1 MRSQSKHRWFVVF
14 IFFLFM
20 LLHQSDKLLIGPLT
34 TPIMEEF
41 GIDEVQMG
49 AVFTSALLVGA
60 VLYPLWGYLYDRYAR
75 ARLLSVAAFIWGSTT
90 WLSAI
95 APTFSTFLVTRA
107 TTGIDDSS
115 YPGLYSL
122 VADYFGPSVR
132 GKIYGLLQLA
142 QPLGYMIGLLV
153 ATLLVGTLGGWRN
166 VFYITGSLGLL
177 LSVAI
182 WFGVR
187 EAPRGK
193 SEPELANLEQIGI
206 YRFNMQTAL
215 GLFKKRSLLLLFAQ
229 GFVGV
234 FPWQVITFWFFRYLE
249 TERNYSGDAVFLTMA
264 PAVLI
269 LASGYFV
276 GGAVGDYFFKRTP
289 RGRMLVSMVAVL
301 TGAVMLTVTMNV
313 PLENQGLFTIMLML
327 TALFI
332 PFASANVVSTV
343 YDITLPEVRST
354 ALAVQYF
361 IENGGAA
368 LAPLLAGVI
377 AVNYSLHTAII
388 SICVTA
394 WIMGAIFLGA
404 TAYLVPHDINTLRGQ
419 MRDRAAL
426 EQAQQDNRSE
436 IPGSSFPS
444 ISDTSV

>member
-1 MRSQSKHRWFVVF
+1 MRSSSKYRWLVVF

-20 LLHQSDKLLIGPLT
+20 LLHQADKLLIGPLT

-60 VLYPLWGYLYDRYAR
+60 FLYPLWGYLYDRYAR
-75 ARLLSVAAFIWGSTT
+75 PGLLALAAFLWGSTT
-90 WLSAI
+90 WLSAL
-95 APTFSTFLVTRA
+95 APTFSTFLFTRA
-107 TTGIDDSS
+107 STGIDDSS

-122 VADYFGPSVR
+122 IADYFGPSVR
-132 GKIYGLLQLA
+132 GKVYGLLQLA

-153 ATLLVGTLGGWRN
+153 ATLFVGSLGGWRSI
-166 VFYITGSLGLL
+166 FYITGSLGLIL
-177 LSVAI
+177 AAAI
-182 WFGVR
+182 WLGIR

-193 SEPELANLEQIGI
+193 SEPELAGLEQIGI

-215 GLFKKRSLLLLFAQ
+215 DLFRKRSLLLLFAQ

-249 TERNYSGDAVFLTMA
+249 TERNYSSDAVFMTMA
-264 PAVLI
+264 PAVLV

-276 GGAVGDYFFKRTP
+276 GGAIGDYFFKRTP
-289 RGRMLVSMVAVL
+289 RGRVLVSMVAVL
-301 TGAVMLTVTMNV
+301 TGAVMLTITMNI
-313 PLENQGLFTIMLML
+313 PIENQTLFTIMLML

-388 SICVTA
+388 TICVTT
-394 WIMGAIFLGA
+394 WMLGAVFLAA
-404 TAYLVPHDINTLRGQ
+404 TAYLVPQDIKTLRTQ
-419 MRDRAAL
+419 MQERAAF
-426 EQAQQDNRSE
+426 EKAHQS
-436 IPGSSFPS
+436 
-444 ISDTSV
+444 TSMD

>member
-1 MRSQSKHRWFVVF
+1 MRPQSKYRWFVVAV
-14 IFFLFM
+14 FFLFM

-60 VLYPLWGYLYDRYAR
+60 VLYPLWGYLYDRYTR
-75 ARLLSVAAFIWGSTT
+75 ARLLALAAFLWGSTT

-107 TTGIDDSS
+107 STGIDDSS

-122 VADYFGPSVR
+122 IADYFGPSVR
-132 GKIYGLLQLA
+132 GKVYGLIQLA
-142 QPLGYMIGLLV
+142 QPLGYMVGLLV
-153 ATLLVGTLGGWRN
+153 ATLLVGFLGGWRV
-166 VFYITGSLGLL
+166 VFIITGSLGLVL
-177 LSVAI
+177 AVVILVT
-182 WFGVR
+182 VR
-187 EAPRGK
+187 EAPRGQ
-193 SEPELANLEQIGI
+193 SEPEMENIQQIGN

-215 GLFKKRSLLLLFAQ
+215 GLFRKRSLLLLFAQ
-229 GFVGV
+229 GFVGQ

-249 TERNYSGDAVFLTMA
+249 TERNYSSEAVFLTMA
-264 PAVLI
+264 PAVLV
-269 LASGYFV
+269 LAAGYFV
-276 GGAVGDYFFKRTP
+276 GGALGDFFFKRTP
-289 RGRMLVSMVAVL
+289 RGRVLVSMVAVL
-301 TGAVMLTVTMNV
+301 AGAVMLTLTMNV
-313 PLENQGLFTIMLML
+313 PLENQGLFTFMLML

-354 ALAVQYF
+354 ALSVQYF

-377 AVNYSLHTAII
+377 AVNYSLHTAILA
-388 SICVTA
+388 ICVTT
-394 WIMGAIFLGA
+394 WIMGAVFLGA
-404 TAYLVPHDINTLRGQ
+404 TAYLVPRDIHTLRTQ
-419 MRDRAAL
+419 MRERAAL
-426 EQAQQDNRSE
+426 EEQLHAAGGADIRE
-436 IPGSSFPS
+436 PAHL
-444 ISDTSV
+444 

>member
-1 MRSQSKHRWFVVF
+1 MRPQSKYRWFVVAV
-14 IFFLFM
+14 FFLFM

-60 VLYPLWGYLYDRYAR
+60 VLYPLWGYLYDRYTR
-75 ARLLSVAAFIWGSTT
+75 ARLLALAAFLWGSTT

-107 TTGIDDSS
+107 STGIDDSS

-122 VADYFGPSVR
+122 IADYFGPSVR
-132 GKIYGLLQLA
+132 GKVYGLIQLA
-142 QPLGYMIGLLV
+142 QPLGYMVGLLV
-153 ATLLVGTLGGWRN
+153 ATLLVGFLGGWRV
-166 VFYITGSLGLL
+166 VFIITGSLGLVL
-177 LSVAI
+177 AVVILVT
-182 WFGVR
+182 VR
-187 EAPRGK
+187 EAPRGQ
-193 SEPELANLEQIGI
+193 SEPEMENIQQIGN

-215 GLFKKRSLLLLFAQ
+215 GLFRKRSLLLLFAQ
-229 GFVGV
+229 GFVGQ

-249 TERNYSGDAVFLTMA
+249 TERNYSSEAVFLTMA
-264 PAVLI
+264 PAVLV
-269 LASGYFV
+269 LAAGYFV
-276 GGAVGDYFFKRTP
+276 GGALGDFFFKRTP
-289 RGRMLVSMVAVL
+289 RGRVLVSMVAVL
-301 TGAVMLTVTMNV
+301 AGAVMLTLTMNV
-313 PLENQGLFTIMLML
+313 PLENQGLFTFMLML

-354 ALAVQYF
+354 ALSVQYF

-377 AVNYSLHTAII
+377 AVNYSLHTAILA
-388 SICVTA
+388 ICVTT
-394 WIMGAIFLGA
+394 WIMGAVFLGA
-404 TAYLVPHDINTLRGQ
+404 TAYLVPQDIHTLRTQ
-419 MRDRAAL
+419 MRERAAL
-426 EQAQQDNRSE
+426 EEQLHAAGGADIRE
-436 IPGSSFPS
+436 PAHL
-444 ISDTSV
+444 